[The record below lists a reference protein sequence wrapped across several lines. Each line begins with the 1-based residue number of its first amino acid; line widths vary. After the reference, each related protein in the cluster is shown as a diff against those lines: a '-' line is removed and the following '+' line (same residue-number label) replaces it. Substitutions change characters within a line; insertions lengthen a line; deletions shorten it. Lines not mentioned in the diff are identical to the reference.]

1 MLLVIDG
8 LITVAEL
15 DQLRGRFAKA
25 HFGDGRVTAGA
36 LAAEAKRNLQLPE
49 DSEDARAMAR
59 LVGDALKRNDK
70 FRIRRVATRRLSAAL
85 QPLCSWNGF
94 RSPFGQRHPVRCDDP
109 TCGYLGYAVLVRS
122 RRISGRYT
130 DIEDTY
136 GAQRVKLSAGSLVLY
151 PSSSLHRVEPVTQ
164 GTRDVAVFWVQSLVR
179 EDSQRSLLFALDQ
192 AIQSLRARAPDSP
205 EIQALAN
212 AYHNLIR
219 MWAEI

>member
-15 DQLRGRFAKA
+15 DQLRRRFEKA

-36 LAAEAKRNLQLPE
+36 LAVEAKRNLQLPE

-59 LVGDALKRNDK
+59 VVGDALKRNDK
-70 FRIRRVATRRLSAAL
+70 FVSAAL
-85 QPLCSWNGF
+85 PRAVYPPLFNRYVPGMGF
-94 RSPFGQRHPVRCDDP
+94 ETHLDNAIRFGAMTLRAD
-109 TCGYLGYAVLVRS
+109 
-122 RRISGRYT
+122 ISGTLFLSDPDEYQGGT
-130 DIEDTY
+130 LMIEDTY

-212 AYHNLIR
+212 AYHNLLR
-219 MWAEI
+219 MWTEM

>member
-15 DQLRGRFAKA
+15 DQLRSRFAKA

-70 FRIRRVATRRLSAAL
+70 FVSAAL
-85 QPLCSWNGF
+85 PRAVYPALFNRYAPGMGF
-94 RSPFGQRHPVRCDDP
+94 EAHLDNAIRFGAMTLRAD
-109 TCGYLGYAVLVRS
+109 
-122 RRISGRYT
+122 ISGTLFLSGPDEYQGGT
-130 DIEDTY
+130 LVIEDTY